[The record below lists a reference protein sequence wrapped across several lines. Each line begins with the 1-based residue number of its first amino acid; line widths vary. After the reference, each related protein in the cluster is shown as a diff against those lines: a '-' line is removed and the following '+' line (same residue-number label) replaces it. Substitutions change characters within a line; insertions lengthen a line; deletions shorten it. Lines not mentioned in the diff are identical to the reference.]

1 MFVSVLSFVF
11 VFVFVFVRPGWKGE
25 LWYLERP
32 LSDFPSAAENFSELE
47 ENYWATAKDLQIAT
61 SSFIHLHLFF
71 ETLSMFHKIEIN
83 PSSPLS
89 FQLPA
94 ECLMAKIAAVFY
106 DKDQQL
112 SVSWIKI
119 CSLFYIEQYVAIRLS
134 SENLWHLK
142 IEIGWKRSSKQDVAK
157 QWSSNSCG
165 KTKKLK

>member
-1 MFVSVLSFVF
+1 MFVSVLSF

-47 ENYWATAKDLQIAT
+47 ENYWATAKDLQN
-61 SSFIHLHLFF
+61 SNKFFIHLYVFF
-71 ETLSMFHKIEIN
+71 LETLSMFHKIAIN
-83 PSSPLS
+83 PSSLPS

-112 SVSWIKI
+112 LMSWIKI
-119 CSLFYIEQYVAIRLS
+119 CSLFYIKQYVAIRLS

-142 IEIGWKRSSKQDVAK
+142 IEIVWKRSSKQDVAK